1 MLFTK
6 LLYALTIK
14 PLELFFE
21 HIFVAA
27 MHFSHKNP
35 GVSILMLSL
44 AMNFLVLPLY
54 RRADKLQEEQS
65 DTDKRLAPG
74 IKHIK
79 SAFKGEERFLMLQ
92 EYYRQNNYK
101 PTDALR
107 GSMSLFLEIPFF
119 IAAYNFLSGLEIL
132 KGVKFGPIKDLGAPD
147 KLLVI
152 GGLTLNALPILMT
165 LINIISG
172 AVYTHGMALKSKIQL
187 YGMALIFLFFLY
199 KSPAGLVFYW
209 TLNNIFSLFKNIA
222 YKIAGALKKS
232 KSGAAAEAA
241 VNEIDAVSVD
251 AAEAA
256 VNEAAVSVI
265 TSDEAAVFDG
275 FQESDSVK
283 EPSSMGEASN
293 PASKTKKP
301 KKKTPPEPAPTSL
314 FRWGCVLLAL
324 FIGLFIPIDIVAS
337 SPQEFVDLWYYRS
350 PFVYLL
356 VSFAVA
362 SGLFIV
368 WFGVFYALAGER
380 VKKIFSCA
388 VWLLAG
394 MAAFNW
400 GTFNAG
406 LGTINSFLVYSSEW
420 EIGKKALRTNTIC
433 VIGLMLIMLVVYLIR
448 KQIVKF
454 VYYVGTAAVVVVIL
468 YFTITMN
475 HSMRSVKKLA
485 TQYTKD
491 PVIELSKTEKN
502 VVVIMLDRGMGM
514 MVPYIF
520 GERPELKEK
529 FRGFTWYSDTIT
541 FGTGTNFATAG
552 VFGGYEY
559 TPLEMNKRKDEK
571 LEKKQNEA
579 LKVMPMIF
587 AKAGFNVT
595 VTDPSYAGYQ
605 WIPDIS
611 IYDDCPGVSAH
622 ITKGRYTSDGG
633 ESTKKANRMRER
645 NLFLYSL
652 MKAMPAGIQGY
663 MYADGLYNEA
673 DLVYG
678 GGENELVS
686 SNVQTRNNGHDAT
699 GIDKDFA
706 DTISVLQNLPNMTE
720 INESDKGG
728 FLMMGNEA
736 THEPCLL
743 QTPDYVISD
752 KVDNWDYDNSHKER
766 WTVDGRT
773 MKMTQIGHYTTYHV
787 NMAAYIELGKWFDYL
802 REQGVFDNTKIIL
815 VSDHGSSQE
824 QFPELL
830 MDHDAD
836 IEWLNALLMVKDFNS
851 NGEFKT
857 SEELMTNADAP
868 QLAVKDVIENPVN
881 PFTGKIINDDSKKAG
896 DPIVFYST
904 KWRVTENNGNQ
915 FIPGDWWSVHGDIH
929 DKKNWTYRG
938 HGTEPEN

>member
-27 MHFSHKNP
+27 MHFSDKNP

-54 RRADKLQEEQS
+54 KRADEMQAAEQEI
-65 DTDKRLAPG
+65 DKKLAPG

-79 SAFKGEERFLMLQ
+79 KSFKGEERFLMLQ

-107 GSMSLFLEIPFF
+107 GSLSLFLEIPFF

-209 TLNNIFSLFKNIA
+209 TLNNVFSLFKNIVYRIVGA
-222 YKIAGALKKS
+222 VKKRKAAKVVSTEESTEKPSPAGE
-232 KSGAAAEAA
+232 G
-241 VNEIDAVSVD
+241 VSQS
-251 AAEAA
+251 E
-256 VNEAAVSVI
+256 
-265 TSDEAAVFDG
+265 TDEA
-275 FQESDSVK
+275 
-283 EPSSMGEASN
+283 MEASEAEDFTE
-293 PASKTKKP
+293 PLSTETSFEDKPKKTKK
-301 KKKTPPEPAPTSL
+301 KKTPEPAPTSL
-314 FRWGCVLLAL
+314 FHWGCVLLAL

-356 VSFAVA
+356 VSFAIA
-362 SGLFIV
+362 SGVFIV

-380 VKKIFSCA
+380 VKKIFACFI
-388 VWLLAG
+388 WLLAG

-406 LGTINSFLVYSSEW
+406 LGTINSFMVYSSNW
-420 EIGKKALRTNTIC
+420 EVSKKALKTNTLC
-433 VIGLMLIMLVVYLIR
+433 VIGLLIIMLVLYLIR

-454 VYYVGTAAVVVVIL
+454 VYYAGTAAVVVVIL
-468 YFTITMN
+468 YFTITMSR
-475 HSMRSVKKLA
+475 SMRSVKKLA
-485 TQYTKD
+485 TQYNQE

-520 GERPELKEK
+520 NERPELKEQ
-529 FRGFTWYSDTIT
+529 FAGFTWYSDTIT

-611 IYDDCPGVSAH
+611 IYDDCPGVNAH
-622 ITKGRYTSDGG
+622 ITKGRFTRDGG
-633 ESTKKANRMRER
+633 ASAKEAHRMRER

-652 MKAMPAGIQGY
+652 MKAMPAGVQGY
-663 MYADGLYNEA
+663 LYSDGLYNEA

-678 GGENELVS
+678 SGEN
-686 SNVQTRNNGHDAT
+686 
-699 GIDKDFA
+699 
-706 DTISVLQNLPNMTE
+706 
-720 INESDKGG
+720 
-728 FLMMGNEA
+728 
-736 THEPCLL
+736 
-743 QTPDYVISD
+743 
-752 KVDNWDYDNSHKER
+752 
-766 WTVDGRT
+766 
-773 MKMTQIGHYTTYHV
+773 
-787 NMAAYIELGKWFDYL
+787 
-802 REQGVFDNTKIIL
+802 
-815 VSDHGSSQE
+815 
-824 QFPELL
+824 
-830 MDHDAD
+830 
-836 IEWLNALLMVKDFNS
+836 
-851 NGEFKT
+851 
-857 SEELMTNADAP
+857 
-868 QLAVKDVIENPVN
+868 
-881 PFTGKIINDDSKKAG
+881 
-896 DPIVFYST
+896 
-904 KWRVTENNGNQ
+904 
-915 FIPGDWWSVHGDIH
+915 
-929 DKKNWTYRG
+929 
-938 HGTEPEN
+938 